1 MLGGRRAELLRL
13 TGIQAAD
20 QVTSRSMRT
29 LYRAL
34 RVHTLSHPSAGEW
47 ILVDGRH
54 VQRVGTGEPPQA
66 DRVIELPGTTI
77 LPGFVDAH
85 VHLTDTGAQLQ
96 TPEVTASRSVDELL
110 AAVRRIVEKRQGP
123 TLVHGFDESSWD
135 RPDPPTVGDLDAV
148 SAQPLAIARVDGHV
162 SFANTAALEGS
173 GALDEEGVERD
184 VRGRPT
190 GRLTRRANSLL
201 CEWFVS
207 SLTDRDVEAL
217 QLQAAALA
225 ASRGITSVHEMSTPD
240 ELELRD
246 LRVLMSHRSRLPID
260 VVAYLATTDV
270 SRVMELGLAR
280 VGGDLTIDGSLGART
295 AWLGAPYRDGSG
307 TGAQYLRDDELAEF
321 FHDGHLAGLQVAVHA
336 IGDAAIRQVTSTW
349 ERVYQ
354 SLDSRGRRHFRARR
368 HRIEHCEMP
377 TSDLLERAAVLGL
390 AMSVQPGFDAAWGH
404 PGGLYERRLGWERAA
419 GMNPFRGMVERGLE
433 IGAGSDSPVT
443 PMDPMAGI
451 LAFELHHEPRQG
463 LSREEAV
470 RLFTIGSARLGHQ
483 EDKKGSIEPGK
494 HADFAAYDVDPLLEP
509 SLDGVRPVLT
519 VSLGRDVYAA

>member
-1 MLGGRRAELLRL
+1 
-13 TGIQAAD
+13 
-20 QVTSRSMRT
+20 MRT
-29 LYRAL
+29 LYRAS
-34 RVHTLSHPSAGEW
+34 RVHTLSYPATGGW

-54 VQRVGTGEPPQA
+54 VQRVGAGEPPEA
-66 DRVIELPGTTI
+66 ERVVELPGATI

-96 TPEVTASRSVDELL
+96 TPEVAAAGSADELL
-110 AAVRRIVEKRQGP
+110 AAVRRIAEKRQAA
-123 TLVHGFDESSWD
+123 TLVHGFDESSWE
-135 RPDPPTVGDLDAV
+135 RADPPTVGDLDAV
-148 SAQPLAIARVDGHV
+148 SPRPLAIARVDGHV
-162 SFANTAALEGS
+162 SFANTAALDAS

-190 GRLTRRANSLL
+190 GRLTRHANTILR
-201 CEWFVS
+201 EWFAS
-207 SLTDRDVEAL
+207 SLTDRDLEDL
-217 QLQAAALA
+217 QLRAAALA

-246 LRVLMSHRSRLPID
+246 LRILLGHRSRLPVD
-260 VVAYLATTDV
+260 VVTYLATRDV
-270 SRVMELGLAR
+270 SRAMELGLVR
-280 VGGDLTIDGSLGART
+280 VGGDLAIDGSIGART
-295 AWLGAPYRDGSG
+295 AWLSEPYRDDPGSGAPYF
-307 TGAQYLRDDELAEF
+307 RDDELAEF

-336 IGDAAIRQVTSTW
+336 IGDAAIRQVTATW

-390 AMSVQPGFDAAWGH
+390 AMSIQPGFDAAWGH
-404 PGGLYERRLGWERAA
+404 PGGLYEQRLGRERAVA
-419 GMNPFRGMVERGLE
+419 MNPFRGMLERGLE
-433 IGAGSDSPVT
+433 VGAGSDSPVT

-451 LAFELHHEPRQG
+451 LAFESHHDPRQG

-470 RLFTIGSARLGHQ
+470 RLFTIGGARLAHQ

-494 HADFAAYDVDPLLEP
+494 HADFAAFDVDPLVEPTLE
-509 SLDGVRPVLT
+509 GVQPVLT
-519 VSLGRDVYAA
+519 VSLGRDVFAA